1 MSIQTSIAR
10 RWTAAGL
17 TVLLALAAAPRP
29 SAQTYQGGLRGLVRD
44 AQGVIPGAE
53 VVLINEETNAART
66 SQSNDVG
73 EYVFTGLLPGVYDVT
88 VTAVTQDRDR
98 EALISR
104 LGMRGATYE
113 SAQALARRFL
123 EGVERSP

>member
-1 MSIQTSIAR
+1 LNAFQFATFLSQQYESGTAPLAGRKRVAAQKCSEDFVVTTTDDRRPVLRVIWCAR
-10 RWTAAGL
+10 A
-17 TVLLALAAAPRP
+17 
-29 SAQTYQGGLRGLVRD
+29 YRD
-44 AQGVIPGAE
+44 
-53 VVLINEETNAART
+53 
-66 SQSNDVG
+66 
-73 EYVFTGLLPGVYDVT
+73 LPGVYDVT